1 MWPRASMRLQAG
13 GRATPTNAWW
23 TTWTQITGDGATPDT
38 DTTAI
43 DVMPYRVKVLTS
55 GLHVAPYKDE
65 TFMQSSCPGVS
76 CIRHTFSYPASL
88 GVTLGLASVEVEG
101 WDDLSVTF
109 TWRNAAGIAAMR
121 STLVQGSPYITVQ
134 FLNGHTPRLVLA
146 AALCTNPGP
155 MTEQPAFRLPTSMY
169 AWLLY
174 ASSPHALDVTSN
186 AFAATCTAQAG
197 AAFDGIWRLAV
208 PVHRLAVPYGWGVEE
223 LNARAAS
230 WERLLNDSAGVY
242 PTGGRVRVGLEDAV
256 APGQTARRALLQL
269 EWSTAQLSGSGSAS
283 GTTSEA
289 GSGSGPLLMFTMP
302 HHREHLSFPDTGLPA
317 DPIVVKGLR
326 GNLRSL
332 LSPNATWQLAF
343 PLPPVTWTGPV
354 PVPSDW
360 VPSLLSQ
367 LSTDAASAVL
377 SPEVARA
384 SQALA
389 DMARTAHIASEL
401 MWRSPLDA
409 PALTS
414 AAASL
419 RARINDTLAAW
430 LAPPSPTEQGLVY
443 DEVWGGV
450 TSHYPIFIRSQNS
463 GNPNV
468 GRNEHDKNAV
478 YWHHLSQYAG
488 FLYAAAVMAKQDPAW
503 AAAGRT
509 REAVGALVR
518 DLASPRGDGTDPWF
532 PFARHMDWFCGHAWA
547 TGLAQRNIDGDV
559 KDFGKWHERVGGSVA
574 AYYSIALWGTA
585 TRDTNMRAWGQVL
598 AAIEAASSRAYFQI
612 PAAGSEA
619 YPAGS
624 FVYTESGSSPA
635 PINYTGYSESGK
647 IGPISK
653 RVPGRVYQSFISFYQ
668 SVPAILPIDNP
679 AVLHLLP
686 QLPFVPGATD
696 ALLGRSYVADLYGV
710 IAGSALPSGGDRP
723 AWEAFRAMVRAGSDQ
738 AGAWAAAQQQVPNG
752 TVNAV
757 DVSTSLV
764 PQGCRHSKTAILYWI
779 ATRLPADFGS
789 VPPPAPGVAFQ
800 TPLMPPLPPPLPP
813 PLASSPPPPMAL
825 SPPPPLSSSPPPPLA
840 SSSPPPLT
848 SSPPP
853 QESSPPPP
861 LESSPPPMEPSPP
874 PVGSSPPPP
883 LASSP
888 PPPLTFTPPPASSP
902 PPPPASGPDT
912 ASPPPSPPLAAEPPS
927 PPDQSPVPYTVL
939 NVRSIGTSEP
949 PATFSRVTND
959 WYIEGGKNMTTGS
972 VTRLWSNVQRPVP
985 TNAWYSSWL
994 HWNQE
999 TGGVGDMQNLMHPWR
1014 VKILPDR
1021 LEAAPPGLEPNVQPG
1036 YIINPY
1042 NSLISVR
1049 GAPEEAFVARNV
1061 SDMNE
1066 MTVTWIW
1073 TQAPPGTGSMVAT
1086 MLQGQPF
1093 LTVRFS
1099 GVTPHIHHADGSEL
1113 TGGLTIETKGTT
1125 FVVESNAGIKF
1136 KYYFSSP
1143 VTLLVSA
1150 TLVRTSEPF
1159 TGVMRIAVI
1168 KNKRT
1173 PAMNYDART
1182 EAAVT
1187 ATYDANSDL
1196 YPTSASLEYGY
1207 QSAPQSATGAER
1219 GVVRVR
1225 FATASMSGQRSGAL
1239 MVMSMPHHR
1248 THIAWPQLP
1257 QTPAAGQT
1265 LVRMDDPRG
1274 ELHHVLL
1281 DAASGP
1287 SMILLYDLDSYGWNA
1302 PYGIQNPSHLNATCT
1317 QLLADSGGGWAGMA
1331 VTRDDMYFGASDL
1344 AALGRM
1350 ALIADELAEAAPG
1363 RAMSCTAAELADRAA
1378 SLRSL
1383 LKSRLSQRLVT
1394 TPAAA
1399 ASLVYDT
1406 TWGGLVGYGDTANR
1420 RNYNFGNIAYN
1431 DHHYH
1436 YGYLLYAAAALARGD
1451 PSWLSANR
1459 AALEAVVRDFA
1470 NPNKADPWF
1479 PFARQMNWWGGHSWA
1494 GGLAVFPD
1502 GKNQESTSEA
1512 VNGYHAVSLWGQALG
1527 DAALQRWGRLLTAVE
1542 VSGAQHYW
1550 QITSTSTVYPA
1561 TFAANK
1567 VVGILWNGKVAYET
1581 WFGHNPVFMHAIQYI
1596 PFTPVSQLLLRKEWI
1611 EESYPI
1617 AVSSIDDAA
1626 LDQFQCWRQYTTMAR
1641 AVYDAPGAWSQL
1653 AQWTDQAQFFGGCA
1667 SHPRS
1672 VQLYWIATRTPPSSL
1687 PPASSPDSPPPP
1699 PPPPPPPGGRR
1710 QLQSKHLTKRRPTG

>member
-1 MWPRASMRLQAG
+1 PRTNLAVEPPSAAMWPRASMRLQAG

-134 FLNGHTPRLVLA
+134 FLNGHTPRLVLTSTICIGRGPTT
-146 AALCTNPGP
+146 ALS
-155 MTEQPAFRLPTSMY
+155 AFRLPTSMY

-174 ASSPHALDVTSN
+174 ASSPHPLDVTSN

-208 PVHRLAVPYGWGVEE
+208 PVHRLAVPYGWGVIGI
-223 LNARAAS
+223 NARAAS

-242 PTGGRVRVGLEDAV
+242 PTGGRVRVGLEDVV

-269 EWSTAQLSGSGSAS
+269 EWSTAQLSGSGS
-283 GTTSEA
+283 GF
-289 GSGSGPLLMFTMP
+289 GSGSGLLLMFSMP
-302 HHREHLSFPDTGLPA
+302 HHRAHMTFPNPRVPS

-332 LSPNATWQLAF
+332 LSPNATWQLAY
-343 PLPPVTWTGPV
+343 PLPPVTFKGPA
-354 PVPSDW
+354 PIRSDW

-401 MWRSPLDA
+401 AALRPLDA

-414 AAASL
+414 AAAPL

-450 TSHYPIFIRSQNS
+450 TSYYPIFARSQNP
-463 GNPNV
+463 GNPYV
-468 GRNEHDKNAV
+468 GRNEYDKNAV

-619 YPAGS
+619 YPSGS
-624 FVYTESGSSPA
+624 FVYSESGSVPG
-635 PINYTGYSESGK
+635 PFNYTGYPQSGNV
-647 IGPISK
+647 GPVSK

-668 SVPAILPIDNP
+668 SLTAPSPLDNP
-679 AVLHLLP
+679 AVLHLIP
-686 QLPFVPGATD
+686 QVPFVPGATD
-696 ALLGRSYVADLYGV
+696 ALLGRSYAADLYGV
-710 IAGSALPSGGDRP
+710 IAGSAFASDGDRP

-738 AGAWAAAQQQVPNG
+738 AGAWAAAEQQVPNR

-789 VPPPAPGVAFQ
+789 VPPPPSPRPPGP
-800 TPLMPPLPPPLPP
+800 TPPLPSPPKKPPAPPVPPPEPPLPD
-813 PLASSPPPPMAL
+813 SSVPYRVL
-825 SPPPPLSSSPPPPLA
+825 DV
-840 SSSPPPLT
+840 
-848 SSPPP
+848 
-853 QESSPPPP
+853 
-861 LESSPPPMEPSPP
+861 
-874 PVGSSPPPP
+874 PVV
-883 LASSP
+883 
-888 PPPLTFTPPPASSP
+888 
-902 PPPPASGPDT
+902 D
-912 ASPPPSPPLAAEPPS
+912 AAEPP
-927 PPDQSPVPYTVL
+927 
-939 NVRSIGTSEP
+939 
-949 PATFSRVTND
+949 ATYSRVRND
-959 WYIEGGKNMTTGS
+959 WYMEGYTNMTIGS
-972 VTRLWSNVQRPVP
+972 VAGMWANVQRPFP
-985 TNAWYSSWL
+985 THAWYSSWL
-994 HWNQE
+994 HWDQD
-999 TGGVGDMQNLMHPWR
+999 TGGVGDTQTLMHPWR

-1021 LEAAPPGLEPNVQPG
+1021 LEASPPGLALTVQPT
-1036 YIINPY
+1036 YIIYPY
-1042 NSLISVR
+1042 DVLIAVR
-1049 GAPEEAFVARNV
+1049 GAPDEAFVARNV
-1061 SDMNE
+1061 SAINE

-1099 GVTPHIHHADGSEL
+1099 GVTPHIHQAVGTVL
-1113 TGGLTIETKGTT
+1113 TGGLTAGTSGT
-1125 FVVESNAGIKF
+1125 SFVVESNAGIKF

-1143 VTLLVSA
+1143 VTLVVNA
-1150 TLVRTSEPF
+1150 TLARTAARF
-1159 TGVMRIAVI
+1159 TGVLRIAVL
-1168 KNKRT
+1168 KNSRT
-1173 PAMNYDART
+1173 PLMNYDAST

-1207 QSAPQSATGAER
+1207 QSAAQSATGAER

-1225 FATASMSGQRSGAL
+1225 FATASMSGQRSGVL

-1265 LVRMDDPRG
+1265 LVRMDDLRG
-1274 ELHHVLL
+1274 ELQHVLL

-1302 PYGIQNPSHLNATCT
+1302 PYGIQDGGKRNATCT
-1317 QLLADSGGGWAGMA
+1317 QLLADSGGGGWWGMDIS
-1331 VTRDDMYFGASDL
+1331 RDDMYFGASDL

-1383 LKSRLSQRLVT
+1383 LKSRLSKRLVT
-1394 TPAAA
+1394 TPTTSS
-1399 ASLVYDT
+1399 SLVYDT

-1420 RNYNFGNIAYN
+1420 RNYNFGNVAYN

-1459 AALEAVVRDFA
+1459 AAVGAVVRDFA

-1512 VNGYHAVSLWGQALG
+1512 VNGYHAVSLWGLALG

-1550 QITSTSTVYPA
+1550 QVPSTSTVYPA
-1561 TFAANK
+1561 IFAANK
-1567 VVGILWNGKVAYET
+1567 VVGVLWNGKVAYET
-1581 WFGHNPVFMHAIQYI
+1581 WFGRNPVFMHAIQYI

-1611 EESYPI
+1611 EESYPV
-1617 AVSSIDDAA
+1617 ATSNMDDPLLAYSP
-1626 LDQFQCWRQYTTMAR
+1626 CWKQYTTMAR

-1672 VQLYWIATRTPPSSL
+1672 APAAALPQAALATAHAPTPPTSTSAPLSL
-1687 PPASSPDSPPPP
+1687 PSAALRRCGAQPQGNASHSALPIAAAAAAAAVSSVLAAAAALSD
-1699 PPPPPPPGGRR
+1699 R
-1710 QLQSKHLTKRRPTG
+1710 